1 MFQLEKNV
9 GACRTVLLASF
20 ILAAGASAVIAKDLK
35 QLAHLLST
43 PYLAERYV
51 VACTQ
56 VEPAFREA
64 TRGPLGDVQAYREHF
79 EAEIFDGLSIQEAA
93 VVSRTAHQAAKLVFD
108 DSVQRMK
115 SIPGYDEAEKARTWC
130 KIINEAVI
138 QKMIAMHDRSHA
150 SIDKTL
156 AEAKQ

>member
-1 MFQLEKNV
+1 LKKSV
-9 GACRTVLLASF
+9 GACRTVLLVLF
-20 ILAAGASAVIAKDLK
+20 IMAVGTNVVIAKDLK

-108 DSVQRMK
+108 ASVQRMK

-130 KIINEAVI
+130 KLINEAVV
-138 QKMIAMHDRSHA
+138 QKLIAMHDRSHI
-150 SIDKTL
+150 SIDKAL